1 MSASNRAALVNKTY
15 KVLKKY
21 FKPVKPPTDRT
32 LLEHLLYAC
41 CLENAPFEA
50 ADEAFA
56 RLQQSFFDWNEVRVT
71 TVAELAEHMPSVPD
85 AKAAAAHLKR
95 CLQSVFE
102 THYAFDIEFLH
113 KQNLGK
119 SVEDLEKIK
128 GTTPFSVAYVAQ
140 NGLGGHA
147 IPLCAGT
154 LGVLEVLGLVN
165 ENDAKKHRVPNL
177 ERSIPKSKGTEFG
190 SLLHQLGAE
199 LHAAPQ
205 SHKARTV
212 LLEID
217 PDAKARLVAWS
228 ERMAARAEA
237 VRSERPPVKERKSAA
252 PAAPP
257 MAQGEAAPPAK
268 PSAKPPTPSAKPPTP
283 SAKPPTPPAKP
294 TSARRKKTSA
304 REAGEDV
311 TTLKSPTKQLTRKK
325 PR

>member
-1 MSASNRAALVNKTY
+1 MSSSNRAALINKAY

-21 FKPVKPPTDRT
+21 FKPVKPPADRT

-85 AKAAAAHLKR
+85 AKTAAAHLKR

-119 SVEDLEKIK
+119 SIEDLQKIK
-128 GTTPFSVAYVAQ
+128 GTTAFSVAYVAQ
-140 NGLGGHA
+140 NGLDGHS
-147 IPLCAGT
+147 IPLCVGT
-154 LGVLEVLGLVN
+154 LVVLEVLGMVN
-165 ENDAKKHRVPNL
+165 EGDAKKHRVPNL
-177 ERSIPKSKGTEFG
+177 ERSIPKSKGTEFA

-205 SHKARTV
+205 SHKARTA

-217 PDAKARLVAWS
+217 PEAKTRLAAWS
-228 ERMAARAEA
+228 VRVAARAAA
-237 VRSERPPVKERKSAA
+237 VRSERPPAKERKPAA

-257 MAQGEAAPPAK
+257 VPQGEAAASEKPAAPPAK
-268 PSAKPPTPSAKPPTP
+268 PAP
-283 SAKPPTPPAKP
+283 
-294 TSARRKKTSA
+294 ARRKKASA
-304 REAGEDV
+304 PEAGEDV
-311 TTLKSPTKQLTRKK
+311 TTPKSPTKQLTRKK

>member
-1 MSASNRAALVNKTY
+1 
-15 KVLKKY
+15 
-21 FKPVKPPTDRT
+21 
-32 LLEHLLYAC
+32 
-41 CLENAPFEA
+41 
-50 ADEAFA
+50 
-56 RLQQSFFDWNEVRVT
+56 
-71 TVAELAEHMPSVPD
+71 
-85 AKAAAAHLKR
+85 
-95 CLQSVFE
+95 
-102 THYAFDIEFLH
+102 
-113 KQNLGK
+113 
-119 SVEDLEKIK
+119 
-128 GTTPFSVAYVAQ
+128 
-140 NGLGGHA
+140 
-147 IPLCAGT
+147 
-154 LGVLEVLGLVN
+154 
-165 ENDAKKHRVPNL
+165 
-177 ERSIPKSKGTEFG
+177 
-190 SLLHQLGAE
+190 
-199 LHAAPQ
+199 
-205 SHKARTV
+205 V